1 VKRILALIPLL
12 FMPTIT
18 FAQLTIP
25 TTFCNAGLVP
35 DGYVDFSAMPTAP
48 NFPGPFSV
56 SAPIT
61 VTLPVTGVAGLTLQ
75 VTIPALQ
82 SSSNA
87 GPVYTVNGGTLTL
100 LGSPMSTNAPVLLGL
115 QFSSPVTGV
124 GLVAQSA
131 GRGTNFSLQSDDSTE
146 TEHAFQNT
154 VGNSTEPPNFFA
166 IPLQQV
172 GLNSGFTT
180 TYVITTNG
188 PNGGFGNNGISNLR
202 VQSASAYAS
211 ALKSVPTQGLQ
222 QWLRSESA
230 QSQFAGG
237 VSIWPDQSGTGHD
250 ATQTVPANQ
259 PFGVQADGNACQKG
273 FEFFGN
279 QFFNFNLPIDGW
291 SQMTVFMVAKSTV
304 DPLSGSWPSEAAA
317 IFWNENASW
326 GNTYVTPYQADV
338 SFRFGTTQVN
348 NQPVYTRP
356 VPVGQD
362 FTITRAVHNGST
374 DSLYVNG
381 LLALS
386 QGNKNSA
393 LNGMTGTGY
402 IGQGVNNTFFN
413 GEISEV
419 LVYNRVLSANEAAS
433 VESYLRNK
441 FGTR

>member
-1 VKRILALIPLL
+1 VKRILALIPLI
-12 FMPTIT
+12 FISTIT
-18 FAQLTIP
+18 FAQNS
-25 TTFCNAGLVP
+25 TFCNAGLVP

-48 NFPGPFSV
+48 NFPGPGV
-56 SAPIT
+56 PSAPIT
-61 VTLPVTGVAGLTLQ
+61 VALPVTGVAGLTVQ
-75 VTIPALQ
+75 VTIPALLG
-82 SSSNA
+82 NG
-87 GPVYTVNGGTLTL
+87 GPVYYVNGGTLTFGGGPSSNGL
-100 LGSPMSTNAPVLLGL
+100 PTSGVLLGL
-115 QFSSPVTGV
+115 QFSSPVKGV
-124 GLVAQSA
+124 GLVAQNA
-131 GRGTNFSLQSDDSTE
+131 ARGTNFSLQTDL
-146 TEHAFQNT
+146 
-154 VGNSTEPPNFFA
+154 STEPGPVFQNAVSNFTEAPNFFGL
-166 IPLQQV
+166 PLQQV
-172 GLNSGFTT
+172 NLNGDFSTA
-180 TYVITTNG
+180 YVLASS
-188 PNGGFGNNGISNLR
+188 GNNYFGANAISNLR

-230 QSQFAGG
+230 VSQFAGG

-250 ATQTVPANQ
+250 ATQTVQANQ
-259 PFGVQADGNACQKG
+259 PFGVQADGSACKSA
-273 FEFFGN
+273 FDFFGN

-291 SQMTVFMVAKSTV
+291 SQMTVFMVAKSAV
-304 DPLSGSWPSEAAA
+304 DPLSGSWSSEAAA

-326 GNTYVTPYQADV
+326 GNTFVTPYQADV

-348 NQPVYTRP
+348 NQPIYTRP
-356 VPVGQD
+356 VSVGQD

-386 QGNKNSA
+386 QGNKNAA

-413 GEISEV
+413 GEIGEI
-419 LVYNRVLSANEAAS
+419 LVYNRVLSANEAAT

>member
-1 VKRILALIPLL
+1 MKRILALIPLIL
-12 FMPTIT
+12 MPTIT
-18 FAQLTIP
+18 FAQDNS
-25 TTFCNAGLVP
+25 TFCNAGLVP
-35 DGYVDFSAMPTAP
+35 DGYVDFSALPTAP
-48 NFPGPFSV
+48 NFPNGGGT

-61 VTLPVTGVAGLTLQ
+61 VTLPVKGVAGLTVQ
-75 VTIPALQ
+75 VIIPALQ
-82 SSSNA
+82 SGTG
-87 GPVYTVNGGTLTL
+87 GPIYTVSEGNLSFGGVSANNEALI
-100 LGSPMSTNAPVLLGL
+100 GL

-124 GLVAQSA
+124 GLVALA
-131 GRGTNFSLQSDDSTE
+131 VARGATFSLQTDDSSGTP
-146 TEHAFQNT
+146 HVFQNAVSNFT
-154 VGNSTEPPNFFA
+154 LGPNFFG

-172 GLNSGFTT
+172 SL
-180 TYVITTNG
+180 
-188 PNGGFGNNGISNLR
+188 NGGFTAAYVIGANGPGASSISNVR

-230 QSQFAGG
+230 QSQFVGG
-237 VSIWPDQSGTGHD
+237 VSIWPDESGSGHD

-259 PFGVQADGNACQKG
+259 PFGVQADGNACKTA

-291 SQMTVFMVAKSTV
+291 SQMTVFLVAKSAV
-304 DPLSGSWPSEAAA
+304 DPLSGSYSSDAAA
-317 IFWNENASW
+317 ILWNENASW
-326 GNTYVTPYQADV
+326 GNTFVTPYQADV

-348 NQPVYTRP
+348 NQPIYTRP
-356 VPVGQD
+356 VPIGQD

-386 QGNKNSA
+386 QGSKNSA

-402 IGQGVNNTFFN
+402 IGRGINNTFFN
-413 GEISEV
+413 GEISEI

>member
-1 VKRILALIPLL
+1 VKRILALFPLI
-12 FMPTIT
+12 FISTIT
-18 FAQLTIP
+18 FAQDP
-25 TTFCNAGLVP
+25 TFCNAGFLP
-35 DGYVDFSAMPTAP
+35 DGYVNFSAMPTAP
-48 NFPGPFSV
+48 NFPGSPGSS

-61 VTLPVTGVAGLTLQ
+61 VTLPVTGVAGLTVQ

-82 SSSNA
+82 GEG
-87 GPVYTVNGGTLTL
+87 GPVYIVNGGTLSF
-100 LGSPMSTNAPVLLGL
+100 GGNPSSNGVLLTL

-124 GLVAQSA
+124 GLIAQSP
-131 GRGTNFSLQSDDSTE
+131 GRSTNYTLQTGAPSSSVPTV
-146 TEHAFQNT
+146 FQNT
-154 VGNSTEPPNFFA
+154 VGNFTLAPNFFA
-166 IPLQQV
+166 LPLQQV
-172 GLNSGFTT
+172 SLGAGFTT
-180 TYVITTNG
+180 AYVIAANE
-188 PNGGFGNNGISNLR
+188 NDFGDDSISNLR

-211 ALKSVPTQGLQ
+211 SLKSVPTQGLQ

-230 QSQFAGG
+230 PSQFAGG
-237 VSIWPDQSGTGHD
+237 ASIWPDESGSGHD
-250 ATQTVPANQ
+250 ATQTVQANQ
-259 PFGVQADGNACQKG
+259 PFGVQEDGNACKSA
-273 FEFFGN
+273 FNFGGN
-279 QFFNFNLPIDGW
+279 RFFNFNLPIDGW
-291 SQMTVFMVAKSTV
+291 SQMTVFLVAKSAV
-304 DPLSGSWPSEAAA
+304 DPLSSSWPSEAAA

-356 VPVGQD
+356 VSIGQD

-386 QGNKNSA
+386 QGNKNSV
-393 LNGMTGTGY
+393 LNGMTGAGY

-413 GEISEV
+413 GEISEI

>member
-1 VKRILALIPLL
+1 VKRILVLFPLI
-12 FMPTIT
+12 FVSTIT
-18 FAQLTIP
+18 FGQAP
-25 TTFCNAGLVP
+25 TFCNAGVLP
-35 DGYVDFSAMPTAP
+35 DGYVNFSAMPAAP
-48 NFPGPFSV
+48 NFPAGQGGGT

-61 VTLPVTGVAGLTLQ
+61 VTLPVTGVAGLTVQL
-75 VTIPALQ
+75 TIPALQ
-82 SSSNA
+82 GSG
-87 GPVYTVNGGTLTL
+87 GPVYTVNGGNLTFGGNPSSNGL
-100 LGSPMSTNAPVLLGL
+100 LLTL

-124 GLVAQSA
+124 GLVAQSP
-131 GRGTNFSLQSDDSTE
+131 GRSTSYTLQTDPPGTSYPPV
-146 TEHAFQNT
+146 FQNT
-154 VGNSTEPPNFFA
+154 VSNFTLAPNFFA
-166 IPLQQV
+166 LPLEQV
-172 GLNSGFTT
+172 SLRAGFSTA
-180 TYVITTNG
+180 YVIAANE
-188 PNGGFGNNGISNLR
+188 NDFGEDSISNLR
-202 VQSASAYAS
+202 VQSANAYAS
-211 ALKSVPTQGLQ
+211 SLESVPTQGLQ

-230 QSQFAGG
+230 PSQFAGS
-237 VSIWPDQSGTGHD
+237 VSTWPDESGNGHD
-250 ATQTVPANQ
+250 ATQTVTANQ
-259 PFGVQADGNACQKG
+259 PNGIQEDGNACKSAFNFG
-273 FEFFGN
+273 GN

-291 SQMTVFMVAKSTV
+291 NQMTVFLVAKSAV

-356 VPVGQD
+356 VAIGQD

-386 QGNKNSA
+386 QGNKSPV
-393 LNGMTGTGY
+393 LNGTTGAGY

-413 GEISEV
+413 GEISEI

>member
-1 VKRILALIPLL
+1 VKRILALIPLI
-12 FMPTIT
+12 FISTIT
-18 FAQLTIP
+18 FAQAP
-25 TTFCNAGLVP
+25 TFCNAGLVP

-48 NFPGPFSV
+48 NFPSGPGSG

-61 VTLPVTGVAGLTLQ
+61 VTLPVTGVAGLTVQL
-75 VTIPALQ
+75 TIPALQ
-82 SSSNA
+82 GTS
-87 GPVYTVNGGTLTL
+87 GPVYTVNGGTLSFGGNPSNNGL
-100 LGSPMSTNAPVLLGL
+100 LLTL

-124 GLVAQSA
+124 GLIAQA
-131 GRGTNFSLQSDDSTE
+131 PGRSTNYTLQTDPPGTSYPP
-146 TEHAFQNT
+146 AFQNT
-154 VGNSTEPPNFFA
+154 AGNFTLAPNFFA
-166 IPLQQV
+166 LPLQQV
-172 GLNSGFTT
+172 SLGAGFSTA
-180 TYVITTNG
+180 YVIAANE
-188 PNGGFGNNGISNLR
+188 NDFGEDSISNLR

-211 ALKSVPTQGLQ
+211 SLKSVPTQGLQ

-230 QSQFAGG
+230 PSQFAGT
-237 VSIWPDQSGTGHD
+237 VSIWPDESGAGHD
-250 ATQTVPANQ
+250 ATQTVQANQ
-259 PFGVQADGNACQKG
+259 PFGIQEDGNACKSA
-273 FEFFGN
+273 FNFGSN
-279 QFFNFNLPIDGW
+279 RFFNFNLPIDGW
-291 SQMTVFMVAKSTV
+291 SQMTVFLVAKSAV

-381 LLALS
+381 FLALS

-393 LNGMTGTGY
+393 LNGTTGAGF

-413 GEISEV
+413 GEISEI
-419 LVYNRVLSANEAAS
+419 LIYNRVLSANEVAS

>member
-1 VKRILALIPLL
+1 
-12 FMPTIT
+12 
-18 FAQLTIP
+18 
-25 TTFCNAGLVP
+25 
-35 DGYVDFSAMPTAP
+35 
-48 NFPGPFSV
+48 
-56 SAPIT
+56 
-61 VTLPVTGVAGLTLQ
+61 VAGLTVQ

-82 SSSNA
+82 EEG
-87 GPVYTVNGGTLTL
+87 GPVYIVNGGTLSF
-100 LGSPMSTNAPVLLGL
+100 GGNPSSNGVLLTL

-124 GLVAQSA
+124 GLIAQSP
-131 GRGTNFSLQSDDSTE
+131 GRSTNYTLQTGAPSSSVPTV
-146 TEHAFQNT
+146 FQNT
-154 VGNSTEPPNFFA
+154 VGNFTLAPNFFA
-166 IPLQQV
+166 LPLQQV
-172 GLNSGFTT
+172 SLGAGFTT
-180 TYVITTNG
+180 AYVIAANE
-188 PNGGFGNNGISNLR
+188 NDFGDDSISNLR

-211 ALKSVPTQGLQ
+211 SLKSVPTQGLQ

-230 QSQFAGG
+230 PSQFAGG
-237 VSIWPDQSGTGHD
+237 ASIWPDESGSGHD
-250 ATQTVPANQ
+250 ATQTVQANQ
-259 PFGVQADGNACQKG
+259 PFGVQEDGNACKSA
-273 FEFFGN
+273 FNFGGN
-279 QFFNFNLPIDGW
+279 RFFNFNLPIDGW
-291 SQMTVFMVAKSTV
+291 SQMTVFLVAKSAV
-304 DPLSGSWPSEAAA
+304 DPLSSSWPSEAAA

-356 VPVGQD
+356 VSIGQD

-386 QGNKNSA
+386 QGNKNSV
-393 LNGMTGTGY
+393 LNGMTGAGY

-413 GEISEV
+413 GEISEI

>member
-1 VKRILALIPLL
+1 VKRILALIPVI
-12 FMPTIT
+12 FISTIT
-18 FAQLTIP
+18 FAQLS
-25 TTFCNAGLVP
+25 TFCNAGLVP
-35 DGYVDFSAMPTAP
+35 DGYVNFSAMPTAP
-48 NFPGPFSV
+48 NFPNGGGT

-61 VTLPVTGVAGLTLQ
+61 VTLPVTGVAGLNVQ

-82 SSSNA
+82 SQFS
-87 GPVYTVNGGTLTL
+87 GPIYRVNQGNLSFGGTPASN
-100 LGSPMSTNAPVLLGL
+100 GVLLSL

-131 GRGTNFSLQSDDSTE
+131 DRGTNFSLQTDGSPDTPHE
-146 TEHAFQNT
+146 FQNT
-154 VGNSTEPPNFFA
+154 VSNSTSAYNFFGL
-166 IPLQQV
+166 PLQQV
-172 GLNSGFTT
+172 SLQTGFSTAVVTT
-180 TYVITTNG
+180 S
-188 PNGGFGNNGISNLR
+188 NGIGFEGANTIYDVR

-211 ALKSVPTQGLQ
+211 SLKSVPAQGLQ

-230 QSQFAGG
+230 QSQYAGG

-250 ATQTVPANQ
+250 ATQTVQANQ
-259 PFGVQADGNACQKG
+259 PIGVQADGSACQKA
-273 FEFFGN
+273 FNFSGN
-279 QFFNFNLPIDGW
+279 QFLNFNLPIDGW
-291 SQMTVFMVAKSTV
+291 SQMTVFLVAKSAV

-348 NQPVYTRP
+348 NQPIYTRP
-356 VPVGQD
+356 VAIGQD

-386 QGNKNSA
+386 QGSKNSV
-393 LNGMTGTGY
+393 LNGATGAAY

-413 GEISEV
+413 GEISEI